1 MILILLTEILAL
13 IIPLAGAAA
22 LLYHRQQ
29 SESSVRLMLTSIG
42 CLVMNSGTLL
52 MECADSE
59 AEADMAYRFAFL
71 GTTMFCYFFICFL
84 IAYLRLKIPRQLLLG
99 WGAFEC
105 IIVAVQWNSHLRDVF
120 IGRYHFGRSNAL
132 RVFTVEVTQ
141 SSLYLLR
148 NILLMVLLLL
158 CLFYTIYR
166 RSVNKLPAE
175 RRNLS
180 RLAAAQF
187 IVVAALLLQM
197 AAQPKLQLLPVFCSM
212 SLLSLVIS
220 MVTDGFFGV
229 TDSGHE
235 WVFKQMD
242 NPYIITDN
250 QYGYL
255 DANSHAKKL
264 FPELETLG
272 QNERIPDRLYTLF
285 TSGSTHFE
293 LGEEAF
299 ERKVTELKKKDE
311 TVGYGLLLEDDTE
324 QQKYVRLLNNYNSKL
339 QSAVEEKT
347 DHIRKVQNSI
357 ITGMASVIESRDNST
372 GGHINRTS
380 HVVRIFAKKLL
391 QEKEVCMLLG
401 LDQPFLH
408 NVTKAAPMHD
418 LGKIAV
424 DDQILR
430 KPGKFTEE
438 ETAEMQKHPAEG
450 AKILRKMLDE
460 VDDEKFVQIAV
471 NIANFHHEHFDGTG
485 YPEHRAGEDIPV
497 EARIMALADVFDAL
511 VSKRCYKEPLTPDAA
526 LAIIEQSLGA
536 QFDPMLGGVFLKCRP
551 ELTSFYQNMDCS

>member
-1 MILILLTEILAL
+1 MLIILTEILAL
-13 IIPLAGAAA
+13 LIPLAGAAA

-29 SESSVRLMLTSIG
+29 SESGVRLMLTSVG
-42 CLVMNSGTLL
+42 CLIMNGGTLL
-52 MECADSE
+52 MECAHSE
-59 AEADMAYRFAFL
+59 EAADMAYRFAFF
-71 GTTMFCYFFICFL
+71 GSAMFCYFFICFL
-84 IAYLRLKIPRQLLLG
+84 IAYLRLNIPRQLLLG

-105 IIVAVQWNSHLRDVF
+105 IVVAVQWIDRLREVF
-120 IGRYHFGRSNAL
+120 IGHHHFIRNETFGIYA
-132 RVFTVEVTQ
+132 VEITQ
-141 SSLYLLR
+141 SSLYVFR
-148 NILLMVLLLL
+148 NILLMLIML
-158 CLFYTIYR
+158 CGLFYTLFR

-175 RRNLS
+175 RRNLG

-187 IVVAALLLQM
+187 IVTTAMLLQL
-197 AAQPKLQLLPVFCSM
+197 AARPGIQLTPVFCSL
-212 SLLSLVIS
+212 SLLSVVIS
-220 MVTDGFFGV
+220 MLTDGFFGV

-235 WVFKQMD
+235 WVFKQME

-255 DANSHAKKL
+255 DANSHAKAL
-264 FPELETLG
+264 FPELKTLG

-285 TSGSTHFE
+285 TSSNTHFE

-299 ERKVTELKKKDE
+299 ERKVTELKKKNE

-324 QQKYVRLLNNYNSKL
+324 QQKYVRLLNSYNSRL
-339 QSAVEEKT
+339 QSDVEEKT

-391 QEKEVCMLLG
+391 QEKMVCEMLG

-438 ETAEMQKHPAEG
+438 ETAAMQKHPTEG
-450 AKILRKMLDE
+450 AKILRKMLHE

-471 NIANFHHEHFDGTG
+471 NIAHYHHEHFDGTG
-485 YPEHRAGEDIPV
+485 YPEHKKGEDIPV

-511 VSKRCYKEPLTPDAA
+511 VSKRCYKEPLTPDDAF
-526 LAIIEQSLGA
+526 AIIEQSLGA
-536 QFDPMLGGVFLKCRP
+536 QFDPMLGTVFLKCRA
-551 ELTSFYQNMDCS
+551 ELTAFYQNLDCS